1 MASID
6 NQHIDNIDSQCKII
20 TVISFLALRIMM
32 IKTINMKFEKK
43 QTAPQSLPQRI
54 GVMAKKPNVE

>member
-20 TVISFLALRIMM
+20 TVIDLVFG
-32 IKTINMKFEKK
+32 IKDNDDQNNQYEKNRL
-43 QTAPQSLPQRI
+43 PSQSLPQRI
-54 GVMAKKPNVE
+54 GVMAKKTNVK